1 MRGGSRRRRRSAKL
15 HHSVK
20 LRCSAPD
27 VEQDRNVPLI
37 GDAEDLAPPRKE
49 G

>member
-1 MRGGSRRRRRSAKL
+1 MRGGSRRSAKL

-20 LRCSAPD
+20 LCRSAPD
-27 VEQDRNVPLI
+27 VEQDRDVPLI
-37 GDAEDLAPPRKE
+37 GDAEDLALPRKE